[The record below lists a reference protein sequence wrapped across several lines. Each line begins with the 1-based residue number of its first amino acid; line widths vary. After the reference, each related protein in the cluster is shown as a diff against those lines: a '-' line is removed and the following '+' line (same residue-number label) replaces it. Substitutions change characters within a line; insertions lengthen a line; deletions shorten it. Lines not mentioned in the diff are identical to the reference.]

1 MEEGN
6 LFSDFQTAISHLKKN
21 YPEES
26 FEKLRFTKQYF
37 SGAEDESEKKLILEM
52 NHDLEILSV
61 DEQDVLNDSQE
72 DLFMTFEGMW
82 FSFPTPF
89 RRGDILI
96 NRVYRRNHLS

>member
-1 MEEGN
+1 MRFMRKRETGPDLSGN
-6 LFSDFQTAISHLKKN
+6 LDGWKKEIFFSDFQTAISHLKKN

-61 DEQDVLNDSQE
+61 DEQTS
-72 DLFMTFEGMW
+72 
-82 FSFPTPF
+82 
-89 RRGDILI
+89 
-96 NRVYRRNHLS
+96 